1 MEADI
6 IMSWRLQWQHSR
18 DRLDDTLIR
27 ITSSFF
33 CEKEPLS
40 FHWGVIFLKLFSH
53 IFPLYEN
60 LLSKQVKIKQI
71 WSNTSLK
78 IPKADLYPTVS
89 LKSLL
94 NYPVFLS
101 LKTTWL
107 LLNNMSGERGHTELT
122 FCSQN
127 RQEYRWAYC
136 FGIWEISSPFIL
148 ILSLVSLLWLP
159 TTLPISANHGMDTC
173 PQERRLRTITQSFS
187 KAHEAAV
194 KQ

>member
-1 MEADI
+1 M
-6 IMSWRLQWQHSR
+6 L
-18 DRLDDTLIR
+18 
-27 ITSSFF
+27 FF
-33 CEKEPLS
+33 WEKEPMS
-40 FHWGVIFLKLFSH
+40 FPWDVIFLKLFLH
-53 IFPLYEN
+53 IYPLSEN
-60 LLSKQVKIKQI
+60 LLSKQAKIKQT

-78 IPKADLYPTVS
+78 IPKADLSPIVR

-94 NYPVFLS
+94 NYSVFLS

-107 LLNNMSGERGHTELT
+107 LLNNMFGERGHTELT

-127 RQEYRWAYC
+127 RQEYRQAYC
-136 FGIWEISSPFIL
+136 FGGWEICSLSML

>member
-1 MEADI
+1 MDI
-6 IMSWRLQWQHSR
+6 TRSWRLWWQHSR
-18 DRLDDTLIR
+18 DRLDDILTR
-27 ITSSFF
+27 CYFF
-33 CEKEPLS
+33 YKKNKKLWV
-40 FHWGVIFLKLFSH
+40 FHVIFLKLF
-53 IFPLYEN
+53 LYICPISEN
-60 LLSKQVKIKQI
+60 LLSKQVKIKQ
-71 WSNTSLK
+71 SGSSTSLK
-78 IPKADLYPTVS
+78 IPKAGLSSTVS

-107 LLNNMSGERGHTELT
+107 LLNNMSGERRHTELT

-127 RQEYRWAYC
+127 RQEYRQAYC
-136 FGIWEISSPFIL
+136 FGSWEIYSPSML
-148 ILSLVSLLWLP
+148 IVSLVSFLWLP

-194 KQ
+194 KK

>member
-1 MEADI
+1 MI
-6 IMSWRLQWQHSR
+6 SL
-18 DRLDDTLIR
+18 LDVILLWKTTLEF
-27 ITSSFF
+27 S
-33 CEKEPLS
+33 LG
-40 FHWGVIFLKLFSH
+40 HYLLKLFLH
-53 IFPLYEN
+53 ISPLSEN
-60 LLSKQVKIKQI
+60 LLSKQVKIKHLI
-71 WSNTSLK
+71 KHKFKNS
-78 IPKADLYPTVS
+78 KAGLSSTVS

-101 LKTTWL
+101 LKSTWL
-107 LLNNMSGERGHTELT
+107 LLNNMSGEKGHTELA

-136 FGIWEISSPFIL
+136 FGGWEIYSPSMH

-194 KQ
+194 KSNDLQSLLALAVLQQAKR